1 MQGHNTGLFATGIY
15 GIVKC
20 VSCAIF
26 LLFLAD
32 TLGRRRSLLWTAI
45 GQGCCMLFIGLYIR
59 IKPPV
64 PGEPVP
70 PVGYV
75 ALVCIFLF
83 AAFFQFGWGP
93 VWYVE
98 FLRFILRNISFANI
112 PKSWIYASEIPA
124 ARLRAL
130 TVALAA
136 ATQWLFNFVVARSVP
151 VMLVTVG

>member
-1 MQGHNTGLFATGIY
+1 MLTRILQNLGISGHNTGLFATGIY

-20 VSCAIF
+20 ISCAVF

-59 IKPPV
+59 ISPPIK
-64 PGEPVP
+64 GEPVP

-93 VWYVE
+93 VC
-98 FLRFILRNISFANI
+98 
-112 PKSWIYASEIPA
+112 WIYSSEIPSL
-124 ARLRAL
+124 RLRAL